1 MNKERLEGLFFF
13 LVALYAFVSSLGLS
27 IGSLRQP
34 GAGMFPLILSVLLFI
49 VALSIFFSREAK
61 GTRVVLGQWG
71 KPLLIIIL
79 TAGFIGF
86 LERLGYLATAS
97 LYLFALFLT
106 VSRFSFWKTAG
117 LAGFLGSASWYFFE
131 KILALHLPAGPWGW

>member
-1 MNKERLEGLFFF
+1 MSKERLEGLFFF
-13 LVALYAFVSSLGLS
+13 LVALYAFTSSLGLS

-49 VALSIFFSREAK
+49 VALLIFFSREAGGK
-61 GTRVVLGQWG
+61 RVVLGQWG
-71 KPLLIIIL
+71 KPLLIILL

-86 LERLGYLATAS
+86 MEQLGYLTAAS
-97 LYLFALFLT
+97 IYLFALFLL
-106 VSRFSFWKTAG
+106 VSRFPFWKTAG
-117 LAGFLGSASWYFFE
+117 LAGFLGLASWYFFE

>member
-13 LVALYAFVSSLGLS
+13 GVAFYAFTSSLGLS

-49 VALSIFFSREAK
+49 VALSIFFSREAEGK
-61 GTRVVLGQWG
+61 RVVLGQWG
-71 KPLLIIIL
+71 KPLLIILL

-86 LERLGYLATAS
+86 LERLGYLAAAS
-97 LYLFALFLT
+97 LYLFALFLI
-106 VSRFSFWKTAG
+106 VSRFPFWKTAV
-117 LAGFLGSASWYFFE
+117 LAGSLGPASWYFFE
-131 KILALHLPAGPWGW
+131 KILALHLPAGPWGF